1 MASLFH
7 CSRPREFWRLDYWE
21 DDLRR
26 RRRFV
31 RNPLGST
38 HPEATLKTAVEHGQC
53 VKPSL
58 PIAAGTALG
67 NEEHNFITPRYCDG
81 PLPHFSYSPLKEKLN
96 FYSVEGPFKLRHQ
109 EIFIMVTQVKLQI
122 DPLFQTRRLT
132 HLSL

>member
-53 VKPSL
+53 ANHSL
-58 PIAAGTALG
+58 PGAAGTVLG
-67 NEEHNFITPRYCDG
+67 NEEHRFIIPRHCKMVHCHISELFTPEREVKFFIVSVG
-81 PLPHFSYSPLKEKLN
+81 SY
-96 FYSVEGPFKLRHQ
+96 
-109 EIFIMVTQVKLQI
+109 
-122 DPLFQTRRLT
+122 
-132 HLSL
+132 

>member
-53 VKPSL
+53 INHSL
-58 PIAAGTALG
+58 PIAAGTVLG
-67 NEEHNFITPRYCDG
+67 NEEHNFIITRHCKMVHTTFQLLTPEREVKFFIVSVG
-81 PLPHFSYSPLKEKLN
+81 SY
-96 FYSVEGPFKLRHQ
+96 
-109 EIFIMVTQVKLQI
+109 
-122 DPLFQTRRLT
+122 
-132 HLSL
+132 

>member
-53 VKPSL
+53 INHSL
-58 PIAAGTALG
+58 PIAAGTVLG
-67 NEEHNFITPRYCDG
+67 NEEHNFITTRYCKMVQCHISQLFTPETEVKFFIVSVG
-81 PLPHFSYSPLKEKLN
+81 SY
-96 FYSVEGPFKLRHQ
+96 
-109 EIFIMVTQVKLQI
+109 
-122 DPLFQTRRLT
+122 
-132 HLSL
+132 